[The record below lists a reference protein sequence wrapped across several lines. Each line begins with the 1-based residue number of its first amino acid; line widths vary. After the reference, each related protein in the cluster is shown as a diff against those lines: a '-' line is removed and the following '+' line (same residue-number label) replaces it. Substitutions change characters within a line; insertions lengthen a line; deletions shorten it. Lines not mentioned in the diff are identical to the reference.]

1 LQTALFFLAFFT
13 LAVWVYLLTA
23 RGGFW
28 RVSSFDADRDSNPGL
43 AAWPAVVAIVPAR
56 NEALAI
62 AQTIA
67 SLLAQEY
74 PGTFSIVVVD
84 DHSEDGTAEIA
95 RKAAAERDSAPS
107 VTVHSAAPL
116 PPDWTGKVWALSQG
130 ALRAEEA
137 KPAYYWL
144 TDADVIHTPDMLR
157 RLVARAE
164 HDHLDLTSL
173 SVLLQSRT
181 LAERA
186 LIPAFTYFFLKLY
199 PPRQIANPASRTAG
213 AAGGC
218 ILLRSEML
226 DRIGGFAAIRGEVID
241 DCALARAVKRNGGRI
256 WLGLTRKSQTLRTYG
271 TFSEIRNM
279 IARAAFTQLHYS
291 ALVLVVTLTAMCL
304 TYVAPVGLLFAPA
317 PATRLFALAAWLLM
331 TLSFVPTLRFYRLSP
346 LWAPLLPLVALFYS
360 YATCLSAVRY
370 WLGRGAQWKGR
381 AQAPRPA

>member
-1 LQTALFFLAFFT
+1 MQTALFFLAFFT

-226 DRIGGFAAIRGEVID
+226 ERIGGFAAIRGEVID
-241 DCALARAVKRNGGRI
+241 DCALAHAVKRNGGRI

-291 ALVLVVTLTAMCL
+291 ALVLLVTLTAMFL

-317 PATRLFALAAWLLM
+317 PATRLLALAAWLLM
-331 TLSFVPTLRFYRLSP
+331 TLSFAPTLRFYRLSP
-346 LWAPLLPLVALFYS
+346 FWAPLLPLVALFYS

>member
-1 LQTALFFLAFFT
+1 MQTALFFLAFFT

-74 PGTFSIVVVD
+74 PGIFSIVVVD

-95 RKAAAERDSAPS
+95 RNAAAERGSARS

-116 PPDWTGKVWALSQG
+116 PPGWTGKVWALSQG